1 VNVNYLFTAL
11 IGAILLWLFVVR
23 RLKAKPW
30 LEKGVISDDDLVAI
44 PPQRVGL
51 WVFLGVV
58 TSLFLL
64 FIVMYVERSGL
75 ADWRPLADPQLLW
88 LNTAL
93 LVVGS
98 AALQLARNAAG
109 AQRLTTLRANLTAG
123 AVFTAAFLYGQL
135 QAWKQVTAAGHFMV
149 TNPADAF
156 FYLLTGLHGLHLLG
170 GLFVL
175 AKTTLS
181 AWLYRPDADN
191 IEQGARLRIS
201 VQLCSV
207 YWHYLLLL
215 WLVLFYMLSST

>member
-1 VNVNYLFTAL
+1 MNVNYLFTAL
-11 IGAILLWLFVVR
+11 IAAILLWFFLVR

-30 LEKGVISDDDLVAI
+30 VEKGIISDDDLVAI

-51 WVFLGVV
+51 WAFLGVV

-64 FIVMYVERSGL
+64 FIIIYNERSGF

-93 LVVGS
+93 LIVGS
-98 AALQLARNAAG
+98 VALQLARNAAG
-109 AQRLTTLRANLTAG
+109 AGRLHALRANLTAG
-123 AVFTAAFLYGQL
+123 AVFTVAFLVGQI
-135 QAWKQVTAAGHFMV
+135 QAWKQVTAAGHFMA

-175 AKTTLS
+175 AKTTLR
-181 AWLYRPDADN
+181 AWQRPDPEDV
-191 IEQGARLRIS
+191 EQAAGLRLS

>member
-1 VNVNYLFTAL
+1 MDVNLLFTAL
-11 IGAILLWLFVVR
+11 IGAILIWFLLVR
-23 RLKAKPW
+23 RLRTKSWIA
-30 LEKGVISDDDLVAI
+30 KGVISEDGFAAM

-64 FIVMYVERSGL
+64 FIVIYNER
-75 ADWRPLADPQLLW
+75 ARFPDWRPLTDPRLLW
-88 LNTAL
+88 FNTAL
-93 LVVGS
+93 LIVGS
-98 AALQLARNAAG
+98 ISLQLARNAAG
-109 AQRLTTLRANLTAG
+109 QGKLAALRVNLTAAG
-123 AVFTAAFLYGQL
+123 IFTVGFLTGQIY
-135 QAWKQVTAAGHFMV
+135 AWRQVTEAGHFLA

-156 FYLLTGLHGLHLLG
+156 FFLLTGLHGLHLLG

-175 AKTTLS
+175 TKATLH
-181 AWLYRPDADN
+181 AWQTPDPDN
-191 IEQGARLRIS
+191 IEQAAGLRVS

>member
-11 IGAILLWLFVVR
+11 IAAILLWFFLVR

-51 WVFLGVV
+51 WAFLGVV

-64 FIVMYVERSGL
+64 FIIMYVERSSFS
-75 ADWRPLADPQLLW
+75 DWRPLADPQLLW

-93 LVVGS
+93 LIVGS

-109 AQRLTTLRANLTAG
+109 AGRLNAVRANLTAG
-123 AVFTAAFLYGQL
+123 AVFTVAFLAGQI
-135 QAWKQVTAAGHFMV
+135 QAWQQVTATGHFMA

-175 AKTTLS
+175 AKTTLR
-181 AWLYRPDADN
+181 AWQRPDPEDV
-191 IEQGARLRIS
+191 EQAAGLRLS
-201 VQLCSV
+201 VQLCSF

>member
-11 IGAILLWLFVVR
+11 LGAILLWLFLVR
-23 RLKAKPW
+23 KLRSKPW

-64 FIVMYVERSGL
+64 FIVMYVERAEY

-98 AALQLARNAAG
+98 IALQLARNAAG
-109 AQRLTTLRANLTAG
+109 AGRLNALRANLTAG
-123 AVFTAAFLYGQL
+123 AVFTVAFLIGQL
-135 QAWKQVTAAGHFMV
+135 QAWQEVTAAGHFMA

-156 FYLLTGLHGLHLLG
+156 FYILTGLHGIHLLG
-170 GLFVL
+170 GLLVL
-175 AKTTLS
+175 ARTTLH
-181 AWLYRPDADN
+181 AWQGPDPEDV
-191 IEQGARLRIS
+191 EQAARLRVS

>member
-1 VNVNYLFTAL
+1 MNVNVLFTAL
-11 IGAILLWLFVVR
+11 LGAILIWLFLVR

-30 LEKGVISDDDLVAI
+30 LEKGVISDDDLVAL
-44 PPQRVGL
+44 PPQRIGL
-51 WVFLGVV
+51 FVFLGVV

-64 FIVMYVERSGL
+64 FIIMYVERAEY

-93 LVVGS
+93 LIIGS
-98 AALQLARNAAG
+98 IALQLARNAAG
-109 AQRLTTLRANLTAG
+109 SGRLNALRANLTAG
-123 AVFTAAFLYGQL
+123 GVFTVAFLAGQV
-135 QAWKQVTAAGHFMV
+135 QAWQQATSAGHFMA

-175 AKTTLS
+175 AKTTYNTWIGLD
-181 AWLYRPDADN
+181 PED
-191 IEQGARLRIS
+191 IEQAARLRVS

>member
-11 IGAILLWLFVVR
+11 IAAILLWFFLVR
-23 RLKAKPW
+23 RLNAKPW

-51 WVFLGVV
+51 WAFLAVV
-58 TSLFLL
+58 TSLFML
-64 FIVMYVERSGL
+64 FIIMYVERAELS
-75 ADWRPLADPQLLW
+75 DWRPLADPQLLW

-93 LVVGS
+93 LIIGS
-98 AALQLARNAAG
+98 VALQLARNAAG
-109 AQRLTTLRANLTAG
+109 SGHLNALRANLTAG
-123 AVFTAAFLYGQL
+123 AVFTVAFLVGQI
-135 QAWKQVTAAGHFMV
+135 QAWKQVTAAGHFMA

-175 AKTTLS
+175 AKTTLR
-181 AWLYRPDADN
+181 AWQRPDPEDV
-191 IEQGARLRIS
+191 EQAAGLRLS

>member
-1 VNVNYLFTAL
+1 VNITYLFTAL
-11 IGAILLWLFVVR
+11 LGALLIWFFLARKLSAKSWLV
-23 RLKAKPW
+23 
-30 LEKGVISDDDLVAI
+30 KGVISEDGFAAV

-51 WVFLGVV
+51 WLFLGVV

-64 FIVMYVERSGL
+64 FIIIYMERSTFP
-75 ADWRPLADPQLLW
+75 DWRPLADPRLLW
-88 LNTAL
+88 LNTAS

-98 AALQLARNAAG
+98 VALQLARGAAASGRLG
-109 AQRLTTLRANLTAG
+109 ALRANLAAG
-123 AVFTAAFLYGQL
+123 AVFTVAFLAGQVR
-135 QAWKQVTAAGHFMV
+135 AWQEATAAGHFMA

-175 AKTTLS
+175 AKTTLK
-181 AWLYRPDADN
+181 AWHEPDPDDVGQA
-191 IEQGARLRIS
+191 ARLRVS